1 MRKIV
6 MLSQTRFV
14 LALAAVATFASSAIA
29 QSPSDF
35 GKIADWEKIVAAAKA
50 EGAVTLYTGL
60 VGNQT
65 SKQIADG
72 FRAKYGIRVDVLEVR
87 ATELRERIRTEK
99 VSSRVLADVLNTS
112 GLQTREVSAG
122 DGTVDKYGP
131 LPSLAAIT
139 PAIQAGW
146 EDREIHVPIFNLRY
160 GLLVNNAPGVV
171 APKTYADLL
180 DPKWK
185 GKILADDFRGAGG
198 GQSFFSVTYEK
209 FGSDFH
215 AKLAKQGVVFTRD
228 QRAAERRVATGEF
241 AIYLPFLLNY
251 LPALK
256 GLPVAGVV
264 LDEGVTFTPYSA
276 SMIKGAPH
284 PNAARLLIDYMLSKE
299 GQSYYAAEGLGSVIA
314 GVDDKLPEA
323 LRALSPR
330 LLGTRAIDPEDKM
343 AKLAT
348 EMYK

>member
-1 MRKIV
+1 MRYYWGSTMRAIYG
-6 MLSQTRFV
+6 FV
-14 LALAAVATFASSAIA
+14 LALTAAAFGVSGGAA
-29 QSPSDF
+29 QTPTEWD
-35 GKIADWEKIVAAAKA
+35 KLVAAAKS
-50 EGAVTLYTGL
+50 EGVVTLYTGL

-99 VSSRVLADVLNTS
+99 VSNRVLADVLNTS

-122 DGTVDKYGP
+122 DGSVEAYGP
-131 LPSLAAIT
+131 LPNLAAIT
-139 PAIQAGW
+139 PIIQAGW

-160 GLLVNNAPGVV
+160 GLLVNNALASPP
-171 APKTYADLL
+171 PKTYADLL

-209 FGSDFH
+209 FGR
-215 AKLAKQGVVFTRD
+215 AYQERLAMQGVVFTRD
-228 QRAAERRVATGEF
+228 QRAAERRIATGEF

-256 GLPVAGVV
+256 GLPVSGIV
-264 LDEGVTFTPYSA
+264 LEEGVTFTPYSA

-299 GQSYYAAEGLGSVIA
+299 GQGFYAAEGLGSVID
-314 GVDDKLPEA
+314 GVDDQLPQA
-323 LRALSPR
+323 LRGLSQK
-330 LLGTRAIDPEDKM
+330 LLGTRAIDPEDRM

>member
-1 MRKIV
+1 MHIIYHLV
-6 MLSQTRFV
+6 GAAGA
-14 LALAAVATFASSAIA
+14 LALLAGVASA
-29 QSPSDF
+29 QTV
-35 GKIADWEKIVAAAKA
+35 ADWDKLVAGAKS

-65 SKQIADG
+65 SKQIAEG

-87 ATELRERIRTEK
+87 ATELRERIRTER
-99 VSSRVLADVLNTS
+99 VSNRVLADVMNTS
-112 GLQTREVSAG
+112 GLQTREISGG
-122 DGTVDKYGP
+122 DGSIEKFGA
-131 LPSLAAIT
+131 LPGLSAIT

-146 EDREIHVPIFNLRY
+146 EERDIHAPIFNLRY
-160 GLLVNNAPGVV
+160 GLLVNEALAAVR
-171 APKTYADLL
+171 PKTYADLL

-185 GKILADDFRGAGG
+185 GRILADEFRAAGG
-198 GQSFFSVTYEK
+198 GQSFFAVTYAK
-209 FGSDFH
+209 FGREYH
-215 AKLAKQGVVFTRD
+215 EKLVAQNITFTRD

-264 LDEGVTFTPYSA
+264 LEEGVTFTPYSA

-284 PNAARLLIDYMLSKE
+284 PNAARLLIDYMLSRE
-299 GQSYYAAEGLGSVIA
+299 GQGFYAAEGLGSVID

-323 LRALSPR
+323 LRGLSQK
-330 LLGTRAIDPEDKM
+330 LLGTRTLDPEDRM
-343 AKLAT
+343 TKLAT
-348 EMYK
+348 ELYK